1 MAVQYKDY
9 YKILNVSRNAT
20 PEEIRKAYRKL
31 ARKYHPDV
39 NRDET
44 AVARFKEI
52 SEAYEVLSDSEKRR
66 QYDRLGTG
74 WKAGQDFTPPPDW
87 KNMRYEFHR
96 GDDGNRTRHF
106 SFEDLGGGFSD
117 FFETFF
123 GGTHR
128 SGTYGNSS
136 QSMAM
141 RGADHEA
148 EITISLEEAFHG
160 ARKTVA
166 LQMESPDPADPAAS
180 RPRQYQ
186 VRIPPGTTD
195 GTTLRLAGQGGEG
208 YDGGKS
214 GDLLLQVRIAPHP
227 RFRLNGHDLET
238 DLPLAPWEA
247 VLGATVKLPALD
259 GQAVFR
265 VPPGTQS
272 GQRIRLKGKGLPK
285 RKGQGHGDLYAVVR
299 IAVPDA
305 PTPNEKRLF
314 EELARIST
322 FNPRT

>member
-1 MAVQYKDY
+1 
-9 YKILNVSRNAT
+9 
-20 PEEIRKAYRKL
+20 
-31 ARKYHPDV
+31 
-39 NRDET
+39 
-44 AVARFKEI
+44 
-52 SEAYEVLSDSEKRR
+52 
-66 QYDRLGTG
+66 
-74 WKAGQDFTPPPDW
+74 
-87 KNMRYEFHR
+87 
-96 GDDGNRTRHF
+96 
-106 SFEDLGGGFSD
+106 
-117 FFETFF
+117 
-123 GGTHR
+123 
-128 SGTYGNSS
+128 
-136 QSMAM
+136 
-141 RGADHEA
+141 
-148 EITISLEEAFHG
+148 
-160 ARKTVA
+160 
-166 LQMESPDPADPAAS
+166 
-180 RPRQYQ
+180 